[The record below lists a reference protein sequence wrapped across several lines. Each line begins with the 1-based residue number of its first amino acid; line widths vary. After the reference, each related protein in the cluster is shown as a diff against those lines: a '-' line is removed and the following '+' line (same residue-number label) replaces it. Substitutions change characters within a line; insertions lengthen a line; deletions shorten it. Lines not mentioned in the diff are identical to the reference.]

1 MVVCWQ
7 ENVVNCQWDNNK
19 HQFMVLYMEFC
30 TYQEEHRNFFFFC
43 IYQNHTRF
51 YNWFFLCLIVIYIWT
66 RTPETWVFM
75 FEHFCVSPLGKH
87 LCRSRWGITKEEL
100 WCSARVLH
108 SFSTLQIQNFL
119 DTNPKISW
127 IKSRNKISVNR
138 LMWRNKHWFGRQ

>member
-19 HQFMVLYMEFC
+19 HQFIVLHMEFC
-30 TYQEEHRNFFFFC
+30 TYQEEHRNFFC

-51 YNWFFLCLIVIYIWT
+51 YKFFLCLKVTHLQLNPHSLDLGVHVWT
-66 RTPETWVFM
+66 LLCSTSGKT
-75 FEHFCVSPLGKH
+75 PLG
-87 LCRSRWGITKEEL
+87 SWGITEEKF
-100 WCSARVLH
+100 CCFARVLH
-108 SFSTLQIQNFL
+108 SLSTPQTLNFL

-127 IKSRNKISVNR
+127 IKPRNKISVNM